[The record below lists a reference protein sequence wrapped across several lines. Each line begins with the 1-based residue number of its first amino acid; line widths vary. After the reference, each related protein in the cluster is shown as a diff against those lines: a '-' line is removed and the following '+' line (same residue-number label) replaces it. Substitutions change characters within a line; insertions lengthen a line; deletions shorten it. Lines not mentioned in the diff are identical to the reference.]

1 MMKNCFWSNWTFV
14 FEGEDEPLCV
24 NNNVSSQSRQP
35 SQVSVNF
42 ELKTYHAIILSLI
55 ILNAHISS
63 RTSEKLSSFQ
73 RSSIFATISAKNFCS
88 KTNCREP
95 TEADHEVLAE
105 LTNLSEKL
113 KKSDARFL
121 LHISVYLKVETL
133 IYLFGY
139 NYMQYAVTNI
149 YCISYLKLKILC
161 MGMTAWS
168 YLINMQQDRKHMKQ
182 FHTY

>member
-1 MMKNCFWSNWTFV
+1 M
-14 FEGEDEPLCV
+14 
-24 NNNVSSQSRQP
+24 
-35 SQVSVNF
+35 
-42 ELKTYHAIILSLI
+42 LSLI
-55 ILNAHISS
+55 INAHISS

-121 LHISVYLKVETL
+121 LHISVYHKVETL

-139 NYMQYAVTNI
+139 MH
-149 YCISYLKLKILC
+149 CILC
-161 MGMTAWS
+161 SNFKHLLHILSKT
-168 YLINMQQDRKHMKQ
+168 QDPLYGHDCMIISHKYATRQETYETMPYILRP
-182 FHTY
+182 HTKTW